1 MKGGSDTLSRVLA
14 ACRSERATT
23 ARFELS
29 APWSLHSRG
38 VDGLLIRLGVG
49 EPYWLVPDGATPVQ
63 LHSGDIALL
72 PHGGAHT
79 VASDPT
85 HPATPFRD
93 LIEQHQHGRHGDHPI
108 TFTHGGGGAG
118 TALYSLHVWV
128 PAMVLRPLLGPL
140 PSLIVLRQGD
150 SPANALLALS
160 MQGLVDETLHR
171 RPGWQLSAA
180 RLSDLLLV
188 HLLQQHLLT
197 APAQR
202 GSWWQGLDDV
212 RIATALERMHEAP
225 GRRWTLDT
233 LARAC
238 GLSRSVFCERFHALM
253 GCPPMDYL
261 ARHRMAVATQ
271 LLRER
276 RLSLWEVAETVGYGS
291 DKAFARAFERHMGLT
306 PSAYQRKIQPSNGG

>member
-1 MKGGSDTLSRVLA
+1 MASPTDTLSRVLA
-14 ACRSERATT
+14 ACRSERAST

-38 VDGLLIRLGVG
+38 VEGLLIRLGVG
-49 EPYWLVPDGATPVQ
+49 ATCWLTPDGEAPVP

-79 VASDPT
+79 VGSDPT
-85 HPATPFRD
+85 LPATPFSELLQR
-93 LIEQHQHGRHGDHPI
+93 HQQGRHGDHPI
-108 TFTHGGGGAG
+108 TFAHGGGGAA

-128 PAMVLRPLLGPL
+128 PAAALRPLLLPL

-150 SPANALLALS
+150 APAHALLALA
-160 MQGLVDETLHR
+160 MQGLVDETLLQ
-171 RPGWQLSAA
+171 RPGWQLGAA

-188 HLLQQHLLT
+188 HLLQQHLLS
-197 APAQR
+197 APAGQAT
-202 GSWWQGLDDV
+202 WWQGLADV
-212 RIATALERMHEAP
+212 RIATALERLHEAP
-225 GRRWTLDT
+225 GQRWTLDT
-233 LARAC
+233 LARAS
-238 GLSRSVFCERFHALM
+238 GLSRTVLSDRFTALM

-261 ARHRMAVATQ
+261 ARHRMAVAAQ

-276 RLSLWEVAETVGYGS
+276 RQSLWQVAEAVGYGS

-306 PSAYQRKIQPSNGG
+306 PTAYQRQHAG